1 MNLNLNLKNSNI
13 INVFLIL
20 ILLFVLIN
28 IKSVFNSILGRLLV
42 IFVLIGVTSYN
53 MLAGL
58 VFVLIL
64 MIMNNQFSNDYE
76 GMENPESND
85 YEGMENPE
93 SNRDASQRDESS
105 IKQKISAQM
114 ASLSTPTTPLHPTP
128 NIEPPSTTDVAEKER
143 KIVTGKQ
150 SNSLPIHLNNPTGDV
165 IANNPDKEG
174 FMSYASIY

>member
-1 MNLNLNLKNSNI
+1 MENPE
-13 INVFLIL
+13 
-20 ILLFVLIN
+20 
-28 IKSVFNSILGRLLV
+28 
-42 IFVLIGVTSYN
+42 
-53 MLAGL
+53 
-58 VFVLIL
+58 
-64 MIMNNQFSNDYE
+64 SNDYE

-128 NIEPPSTTDVAEKER
+128 NIEPPSTTDVVEKER
-143 KIVTGKQ
+143 KIVTGNQ
-150 SNSLPIHLNNPTGDV
+150 SNSLPIHLNNQTKDV
-165 IANNPDKEG
+165 VANNPDKEG

>member
-1 MNLNLNLKNSNI
+1 MNLNLKNSNI

-42 IFVLIGVTSYN
+42 IFILIGVTSYN

-64 MIMNNQFSNDYE
+64 MIMNNHFSNDYE
-76 GMENPESND
+76 GMENPKSND
-85 YEGMENPE
+85 
-93 SNRDASQRDESS
+93 DASQTDESS

-114 ASLSTPTTPLHPTP
+114 ETLGIPTLPKP
-128 NIEPPSTTDVAEKER
+128 NNMEQPSTSDVAEKER
-143 KIVTGKQ
+143 KILTGKQ
-150 SNSLPIHLNNPTGDV
+150 SNQLPVDSKQNAENAV
-165 IANNPDKEG
+165 ANNPGKEG
-174 FMSYASIY
+174 FSSYASIY

>member
-1 MNLNLNLKNSNI
+1 MNLNLNLKNLNI

-64 MIMNNQFSNDYE
+64 MIMNNHFSNDYE
-76 GMENPESND
+76 GMENPEGNH
-85 YEGMENPE
+85 
-93 SNRDASQRDESS
+93 DASQTDESS

-114 ASLSTPTTPLHPTP
+114 ASLSTPTTPSPPTP

-143 KIVTGKQ
+143 KIVTGNQ
-150 SNSLPIHLNNPTGDV
+150 SNSLPIHLNKPTEDV